1 MTFKSAIAWWYWLI
15 LGAVFLT
22 LLLATAPLLQTGN
35 ALVWII
41 MGVSWLLG
49 LGLPIWLALSTDY
62 TLNDETLVVRSGPFR
77 WRVVIAD
84 IQTIE
89 PTNNP
94 LSSPAL
100 SLDRLAVM
108 YGNRSTLLISSA
120 DKEGFIK
127 AIDASK
133 KQMSGS
139 GAP

>member
-100 SLDRLAVM
+100 SLDLLAVM